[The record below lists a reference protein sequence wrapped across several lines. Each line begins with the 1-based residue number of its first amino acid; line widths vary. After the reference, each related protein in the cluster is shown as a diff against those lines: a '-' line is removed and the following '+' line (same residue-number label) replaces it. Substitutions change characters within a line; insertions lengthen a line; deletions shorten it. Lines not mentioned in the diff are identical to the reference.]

1 MFDQRNLY
9 GCATDLGLGG
19 RKCCR
24 VGDALQPFASVW
36 VRRRKL
42 PSTQVLFIALPA
54 PSCDFTWPDIPPR
67 PPRCGREATGPPTPR
82 STRRGVA
89 STADP
94 REPRR
99 PLVGRRSN
107 GPQTVAPSLD
117 ARDRAPGWHR
127 VPSWNTLDGPK
138 APFRMLLG
146 ARTSFARLQRA
157 IICTIEVDSRQP
169 AGTRYG
175 RRAEA
180 VGRQANHQGKTV
192 RNRYAHRRRKA
203 IGW

>member
-1 MFDQRNLY
+1 MFDQGNLY

-107 GPQTVAPSLD
+107 GPQTVAPS
-117 ARDRAPGWHR
+117 PGR
-127 VPSWNTLDGPK
+127 SG
-138 APFRMLLG
+138 
-146 ARTSFARLQRA
+146 SSARLAPCSIVEHPRPAQGRLQDAFGRTRVFRA
-157 IICTIEVDSRQP
+157 AATGD
-169 AGTRYG
+169 
-175 RRAEA
+175 
-180 VGRQANHQGKTV
+180 NLH
-192 RNRYAHRRRKA
+192 HR
-203 IGW
+203 G